1 MVALQGAPGRPAQ
14 GQAQSG
20 TREHMLMLTRGAGVG
35 PCPSHPLPHLALL
48 GVRAPAKGA
57 LLQLPG
63 VAPVA
68 GRELLEAPTLQEAHL
83 LGLAPLLQ
91 DLLLG
96 LEL

>member
-1 MVALQGAPGRPAQ
+1 MFTLGAHEEP
-14 GQAQSG
+14 
-20 TREHMLMLTRGAGVG
+20 GAGW
-35 PCPSHPLPHLALL
+35 SSLHPFPHLALL
-48 GVRAPAKGA
+48 GVRAPAEGA

-63 VAPVA
+63 MAPVS
-68 GRELLEAPTLQEAHL
+68 GRELLEAPSLQEAHL